1 MSENQ
6 LLVCILI
13 LVYLSECIAW
23 VPAQAYAFNFS
34 APQRGRANLPGKG
47 LGNDRGRIVW
57 AHPIPLLAGLYIVPQ
72 NSGNIDATAAE
83 GRWEEFRQRTRG
95 LGIASNSAFFL
106 LFLVVPVIWKW
117 FGTESIPMLVAVA
130 LLLIA
135 GICTAFC
142 YAKSHRSLFP
152 ESRADL
158 FQQSMLLALVP
169 THACRARETLG
180 RKLLTAQHPL
190 AVAKLALQQE
200 AFERFASRLQ
210 REAHH
215 PLPGSPQVD
224 LTALDAFLAAEGIHP
239 SAPAATE
246 ESTQY
251 CPRCHAQFGP
261 EAASCNDCQDMAL
274 VKFDNVPR

>member
-34 APQRGRANLPGKG
+34 APQKGSVNLPGKG

-106 LFLVVPVIWKW
+106 LFLLVPVIWKW

-142 YAKSHRSLFP
+142 YAKSHR
-152 ESRADL
+152 
-158 FQQSMLLALVP
+158 
-169 THACRARETLG
+169 THAIVLIPDSDFYGTNPLRPT
-180 RKLLTAQHPL
+180 KNAQN
-190 AVAKLALQQE
+190 
-200 AFERFASRLQ
+200 
-210 REAHH
+210 
-215 PLPGSPQVD
+215 
-224 LTALDAFLAAEGIHP
+224 
-239 SAPAATE
+239 
-246 ESTQY
+246 
-251 CPRCHAQFGP
+251 PR
-261 EAASCNDCQDMAL
+261 
-274 VKFDNVPR
+274 